1 MITSLTII
9 HSSVPAELINCYY
22 SNCTFGGHLRKVA
35 DWHLIEL
42 LRRLKQERL
51 DPPLSFI
58 VATFL
63 FDNNPKNL
71 LNFSLLFCLHTDVP
85 IQGPSFYFIDEGF
98 YLLNYKCNYIYL
110 LLIRC
115 SALNDICGLF
125 SIKKKK
131 ITLLLS
137 FSKTKKTGDRP
148 QTSFW
153 GWGYFL
159 GCLLLKLDVLF
170 LFFSIADTDTSPYFL
185 LFSFNLIFLVTNF
198 E

>member
-131 ITLLLS
+131 NNFATVFLQD
-137 FSKTKKTGDRP
+137 KENWR
-148 QTSFW
+148 QTPNI
-153 GWGYFL
+153 FL
-159 GCLLLKLDVLF
+159 GVGVFSWLF
-170 LFFSIADTDTSPYFL
+170 IIET
-185 LFSFNLIFLVTNF
+185 
-198 E
+198 